1 MENDNVALVHDLI
14 YKGTGISKVVGIA
27 ALSLAH
33 PPAALSL
40 TNPPAALSLAHTH
53 ALTPSRVPSI
63 TSQSELVKHPAYP
76 INLEL
81 EIKPYN
87 IAARYGHLDNWFETL
102 RPDAVPGSLIDRLHK
117 SGRGTQFWRNSELTY
132 HELDELETIIQMDK
146 DNPSVLEYLTE
157 SLKGPE
163 KNEDILGWIVN
174 MDTPL
179 FQKAPSYQML
189 HSWFDKPREYTDS
202 MIDKLHHAGK
212 SIKSP
217 RRPYDRDKQAQEI
230 EAILEQIL
238 NKNEPI
244 PDQLRLLLNS
254 LKVEYLATSVIG
266 TWAIC
271 AAFVSVMLKMEKYR
285 GLLKKN
291 EALNAELTELRKQ
304 IHEIPARW
312 NCAICLC
319 DIEDNCAQYNCFHRF
334 HSKCL
339 NTLKVNELS
348 AEVHKCPLCRKEV
361 DGILLPCFTPKDAA
375 SHVKNLLTHLLNKIK
390 AKGKQSGVSRIEID
404 DILMAVNGLMAAT
417 VNGFMQGA
425 LYTSYNIMIDLPSSF
440 DVNQLKESVEICMNE
455 LGTYINHTEDQFA
468 FNITTTLAK
477 HLSICA
483 EFMRIILKIT
493 RPKRLRQRQQPGRSA

>member
-14 YKGTGISKVVGIA
+14 YKGTGMSTAVGIA

-33 PPAALSL
+33 PH
-40 TNPPAALSLAHTH
+40 AALSLAHPH
-53 ALTPSRVPSI
+53 APTPSRVPSI
-63 TSQSELVKHPAYP
+63 TPQSELVKHTAYP
-76 INLEL
+76 IDLKL

-87 IAARYGHLDNWFETL
+87 IAARYGHIDNWFKTL
-102 RPDAVPGSLIDRLHK
+102 RPDAVPDSLIDRLHK
-117 SGRGTQFWRNSELTY
+117 SGRGTQLWRNSELTY
-132 HELDELETIIQMDK
+132 HELEELETIIQMDK

-157 SLKGPE
+157 SLKGPD
-163 KNEDILGWIVN
+163 KDEDILGWIVN

-217 RRPYDRDKQAQEI
+217 RRPYDRDEQAQEI

-244 PDQLRLLLNS
+244 PDQLSQLLNS
-254 LKVEYLATSVIG
+254 LQLEYLATRAIG

-271 AAFVSVMLKMEKYR
+271 AAFVSVMLKMKKYR

-291 EALNAELTELRKQ
+291 EALNAELTELRKK

-334 HSKCL
+334 HSNCL
-339 NTLKVNELS
+339 NTLKVKELS

-390 AKGKQSGVSRIEID
+390 ANGKQSGVSRLEID
-404 DILMAVNGLMAAT
+404 DILMA

-425 LYTSYNIMIDLPSSF
+425 LYTSYNIMIDLPSSY
-440 DVNQLKESVEICMNE
+440 DVNQLKESVEICTNE
-455 LGTYINHTEDQFA
+455 LGTYINHTEDKFA

-483 EFMRIILKIT
+483 EFMRIILEIT
-493 RPKRLRQRQQPGRSA
+493 RIPKRLRQRQRPGRSA